1 MYQFS
6 LKFHSN
12 FAHFLLTFH
21 PFPFPLALVLT
32 GRLFAAISF
41 VLSRPALLRDV
52 LVLASASAAGQ
63 VVIYHTISEYG
74 ALSYSTIMTV
84 RQFCSLLISQYL
96 FARSFSIG
104 QWVGTCIVF
113 GALLRQGTIC
123 FIHFYAF
130 YTIFILF
137 LCFVHGL
144 FLFPAHFFSL
154 FSFLYAFSYCHFI
167 SFAFSRALF
176 PPFSLAN
183 FN

>member
-1 MYQFS
+1 MSRHFLSFFDQFVSIFAQFS
-6 LKFHSN
+6 LYFCSI
-12 FAHFLLTFH
+12 FTLFLLTFH
-21 PFPFPLALVLT
+21 PFPFTLALVLT

-96 FARSFSIG
+96 FARSFSVG

-113 GALLRQGTIC
+113 GALLRQGTSVLGSLIL
-123 FIHFYAF
+123 FYA
-130 YTIFILF
+130 LF
-137 LCFVHGL
+137 LLYLCSFP
-144 FLFPAHFFSL
+144 FPAHFFRL
-154 FSFLYAFSYCHFI
+154 FF
-167 SFAFSRALF
+167 
-176 PPFSLAN
+176 LAN